1 MRKQKKTTKYLQ
13 MDNCPVYY
21 LSELNLHQPF
31 WFDGFKFVLESQK
44 FVKGSMRCRR
54 SDGVVCYLR
63 KDLCVVPEWTQA
75 TLF

>member
-21 LSELNLHQPF
+21 LSELNCKQPF
-31 WFDGFKFVLESQK
+31 WCNGIQFVLESQR
-44 FVKGSMRCRR
+44 VIKGTMRCRR